1 MPKYLRQTG
10 SGHIYHWTPALA
22 KRPDMVP
29 YDEETAR
36 IRMEQ
41 LQRRLAEIKARKE
54 AGEKVTAGNP
64 NITMIEQA
72 KELANLETEVER
84 LENEE
89 RVADEAK
96 AMEEALGKGDVKAEG
111 KTLTAEEIEAEAK
124 EKKIET
130 DPQVRAIRA
139 MDSTDDIE
147 AYMLQEFGENIDK
160 RRSLKSLKEYAE
172 MKRIDR
178 MFEK

>member
-22 KRPDMVP
+22 KRPDMIP
-29 YDEETAR
+29 YNEETAR

-41 LQRRLAEIKARKE
+41 LQKRLAEIKARKE
-54 AGEKVTAGNP
+54 AGEKGTAGNP

-72 KELANLETEVER
+72 KELASLETEVER

-96 AMEEALGKGDVKAEG
+96 AMEEATGTVKAEG
-111 KTLTAEEIEAEAK
+111 KAMTNEDIVAEAR
-124 EKKIET
+124 EKKIEA

-139 MDSTDDIE
+139 MANTDDVE
-147 AYMLQEFGENIDK
+147 SYMLSEFGENIDK
-160 RRSLKSLKEYAE
+160 RRALKALKDYAE